1 MQLRRT
7 AATAAIAALGGL
19 AVLGTAPAATAATPS
34 AQPCKTGL
42 VGVSISGLG
51 GSVLNQG
58 GSAVAGTVTLVN
70 KTGHDLPD
78 FLAAILL
85 GPDSASKPTGGIT
98 VSQKSGGSWHTLSY
112 VKGLPGYIF
121 LTGVKAPVDLPA
133 GGKLTYT
140 LRFQAPSKAEIGPY
154 HALALGEDVKSVVGG
169 ATAITPEVA
178 QSLQNQ
184 AANAVSGNSAT
195 SATTNCTKDWGFAAV
210 PFSVAAGGSSTK
222 PTPAPSASSKPST
235 EPVSSVSTSPAAS
248 ASPTGAV
255 LAKTGGGN
263 ATLPVAVGGAL
274 VVLGA
279 GAVVMTRRRKAA
291 RH

>member
-34 AQPCKTGL
+34 AQLCKTGL

-51 GSVLNQG
+51 GSVLKQG
-58 GSAVAGTVTLVN
+58 GAAATGTVTLVN
-70 KTGHDLPD
+70 NTGHDLPE
-78 FLAAILL
+78 FIAALAL
-85 GPDSASKPTGGIT
+85 GPDSSPNKPLGGIT
-98 VSQKSGGSWHTLSY
+98 VSEKSGGTWQTLSY
-112 VKGLPGYIF
+112 AKGLPGYIF
-121 LTGVKAPVDLPA
+121 LTGIKAPVNLPA
-133 GGKLTYT
+133 GGKLSYT
-140 LRFQAPSKAEIGPY
+140 LRFQAPASAKTGPY
-154 HALALGEDVKSVVGG
+154 HALAIGEDLKSVIGG
-169 ATAITPEVA
+169 AAAVTPEVA

-184 AANAVSGNSAT
+184 AAAAVSGDTAN
-195 SATTNCTKDWGFAAV
+195 SATTNCTKNWGFAAA
-210 PFSVAAGGSSTK
+210 PFTVAAGGSST
-222 PTPAPSASSKPST
+222 PTSAPSASSKPST
-235 EPVSSVSTSPAAS
+235 EPVSSVSTSPAAA

-263 ATLPVAVGGAL
+263 ATLPVALGGAL